1 MPDINYGLTLVV
13 AKGLLNNSINVS
25 GVTAN
30 MAQTGLVS
38 QTLTLS
44 TNAVSIQTS
53 QLSSVGMAFMRN
65 LSTATSQTATIG
77 IDEGGSFVGF
87 TTLRAGEPA
96 LMRLSAGTTY
106 KAIGVAGTR
115 LRVDITEG

>member
-1 MPDINYGLTLVV
+1 MSDINYGLSFVV
-13 AKGLLNNSINVS
+13 NKGLLSNSINVA
-25 GVTAN
+25 GVTAS
-30 MAQTGLVS
+30 MAQTGLIS

-53 QLSSVGMAFMRN
+53 QLSSVGMAFLRN
-65 LSTATSQTATIG
+65 LSTATANTVTIG

-106 KAIGVAGTR
+106 KAIGVAGSR